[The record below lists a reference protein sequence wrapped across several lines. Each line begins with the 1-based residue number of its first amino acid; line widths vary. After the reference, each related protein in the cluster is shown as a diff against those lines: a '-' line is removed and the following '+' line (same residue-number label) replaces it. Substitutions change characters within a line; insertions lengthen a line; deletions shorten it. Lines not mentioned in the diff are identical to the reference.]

1 MAHVREN
8 DLTEG
13 LSGKFGRKFVFKQLR
28 GKTIVAR
35 RAKPTTKESALQREN
50 RDRFKKASAYAK
62 AMMLIA
68 EKKAYYWN
76 MAKELNLPNA
86 YTAALSDYM
95 RKPTIE
101 EVDVVTEDS
110 SLAIKVSATKKDFR
124 IKMIKVVA
132 LGQDDVIVEEGDTV
146 KDIQRWHYVF
156 TTQKDMISKIK
167 VVVQDEAGNVLSREI
182 MDVIADGC
190 L

>member
-8 DLTEG
+8 DITEG

-50 RDRFKKASAYAK
+50 RDRFKKASVYAK

-68 EKKAYYWN
+68 ERKAYYWT
-76 MAKELNLPNA
+76 MAKEMKLPNA

-95 RKPTIE
+95 RKPVIE
-101 EVDVVTEDS
+101 AVEVAAVDS
-110 SLAIKVSATKKDFR
+110 TLDLKVRVTKKDFR
-124 IKMIKVVA
+124 LRVVKVIASGQDGVIAEQAETDKDFECWHYRFRTQKNLIHKINVVA
-132 LGQDDVIVEEGDTV
+132 
-146 KDIQRWHYVF
+146 
-156 TTQKDMISKIK
+156 
-167 VVVQDEAGNVLSREI
+167 QDEAGNVLSSEI
-182 MDVIADGC
+182 VV
-190 L
+190 